1 MSKHICKHIFV
12 TGGVV
17 SSLGKGLTSA
27 SVGLLL
33 EKRGLR
39 VRLQKLDPYLNI
51 DPGTMSPY
59 QHGEV
64 YVLDDG
70 TETDLDL
77 GHYERFTSGPLT
89 RQSNYTSG
97 RIYQSILQKER
108 RGEYLGST
116 VQVIPHVTDEIKAA
130 IRGVATSDVDVVI
143 TELGGTVGDI
153 EGLPYLEAIRQF
165 ALDVGKNNCLYIH
178 LTLVPYLKAA
188 GEAKTKPTQTSVMQ
202 LRQIG
207 IQPDVLICRTE
218 REMSEGMKDK
228 IALFCNVERRAVI
241 EERDKELSIYE
252 VPVSLSANKL
262 DQIIVEKLALEAKP
276 LDMSEWQGM
285 LNRVLNPRQ
294 EVSIGVVGKYIS
306 LSDAYKSIY
315 ESLDHAGIALETRVV
330 VRRIDS
336 EEVERDGAER
346 TLGGLDG
353 ILVPGGFGYRG
364 IPGKLAAVRYAR
376 EKKIPFFGI
385 CLGLQC
391 AVIEF
396 ARNALGLKDANT
408 TEIDADTK
416 DPVVCLLDE
425 QFSITD
431 MGGTMR
437 LGSYPCKLTPGSLAR
452 KVYGADEV
460 RERHRHRY
468 EFNNAYRQRFEQAGM
483 RFSGTSPDGNLVEV
497 IEIPD
502 HPWFLAVQS
511 HPEFQSKPTKAHP
524 LFREFTRASIE
535 QKNRKRN

>member
-1 MSKHICKHIFV
+1 
-12 TGGVV
+12 
-17 SSLGKGLTSA
+17 
-27 SVGLLL
+27 
-33 EKRGLR
+33 
-39 VRLQKLDPYLNI
+39 
-51 DPGTMSPY
+51 
-59 QHGEV
+59 
-64 YVLDDG
+64 
-70 TETDLDL
+70 
-77 GHYERFTSGPLT
+77 
-89 RQSNYTSG
+89 
-97 RIYQSILQKER
+97 
-108 RGEYLGST
+108 
-116 VQVIPHVTDEIKAA
+116 
-130 IRGVATSDVDVVI
+130 
-143 TELGGTVGDI
+143 
-153 EGLPYLEAIRQF
+153 
-165 ALDVGKNNCLYIH
+165 
-178 LTLVPYLKAA
+178 
-188 GEAKTKPTQTSVMQ
+188 
-202 LRQIG
+202 
-207 IQPDVLICRTE
+207 VLICRTE

-431 MGGTMR
+431 LGGTMR